1 MEFTRI
7 ILRPIHT
14 EKVYVLNNLPNK
26 KFAFEVD
33 VKATKQD
40 IALAF
45 ESIYNIKPTKVATQ
59 IRKPAKVRTGTA
71 HPGYTKLMKLAY
83 ITLPVG
89 TTIAANAEESKNE
102 NKTAKKAPVAH
113 KDVAKKEVGTKTQK
127 KAEVARPT
135 ATKKEVAKKEE
146 VLIETY
152 KELEK
157 VSGVDKEH
165 VKVSP
170 KVVKE
175 VLKELEKDAGLTDDK
190 KGGK

>member
-83 ITLPVG
+83 ITLPAG
-89 TTIAANAEESKNE
+89 ATIAANAEESKNE
-102 NKTAKKAPVAH
+102 SKAVKKTPAVH
-113 KDVAKKEVGTKTQK
+113 KDVTKKEVATKTEK
-127 KAEVARPT
+127 KTDAAKPT

-146 VLIETY
+146 VLIEAY

-157 VSGVDKEH
+157 VSGVDKEPA
-165 VKVSP
+165 KVSP

-175 VLKELEKDAGLTDDK
+175 VLKELEKDAGLDDSK
-190 KGGK
+190 KGEK

>member
-33 VKATKQD
+33 IKATKQD
-40 IALAF
+40 IAIAF

-83 ITLPVG
+83 ITLPEG
-89 TTIAANAEESKNE
+89 TTIAANAEEAKVE
-102 NKTAKKAPVAH
+102 NKAAKKEAAVH
-113 KDVAKKEVGTKTQK
+113 KDV
-127 KAEVARPT
+127 
-135 ATKKEVAKKEE
+135 TKKEVAKKTTKVETTKSTATKKE
-146 VLIETY
+146 VT
-152 KELEK
+152 K
-157 VSGVDKEH
+157 VD
-165 VKVSP
+165 P
-170 KVVKE
+170 KVVRE
-175 VLKELEKDAGLTDDK
+175 VYKELEKDAGLPDDK